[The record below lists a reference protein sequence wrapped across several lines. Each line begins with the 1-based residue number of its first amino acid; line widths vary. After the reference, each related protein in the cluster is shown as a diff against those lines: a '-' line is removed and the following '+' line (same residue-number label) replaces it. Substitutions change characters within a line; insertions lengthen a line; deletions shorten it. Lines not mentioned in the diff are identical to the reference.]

1 MTANCT
7 EVDLVSTNNQ
17 PPVKKSKCVV
27 VNGIELSTAVSVTT
41 NLAEEVDV
49 TKNRKMSHEP
59 MDTSDNGVTV
69 SSNLK
74 DYPHEVVDTDL
85 YSRQIYALGEN
96 AMLHLRK
103 ASILICGIGSIGV
116 EIAKN
121 LILGGV
127 RHVTIQDTK
136 NASWN
141 DLSGQ
146 YYLKESDIGK
156 NRATASLEHLSEL
169 NDSVTVKLVTNE
181 LSEQIVSSYDL
192 VVVTDIG
199 FEKQIL
205 INEWC
210 RNNKIKFISADG
222 RGLFSY
228 IFNDLGKEFLIDDP
242 NGEHPKEFLIEHIG
256 KDGDVTTLEGIRHG
270 LEDGDYVTFDE
281 INGMVQLNGIKPLKI
296 TVKKP
301 NVFSIGCDHVKDC
314 DEYVDGGR
322 CRQVKV
328 KIPMHFKTL
337 KESLDEPEFL
347 YWDFAKLDAPTQQ
360 IQLWKAL
367 YTFESKFKRSP
378 LPRSLSDAEELKKLL
393 PKGHD
398 IPDEIINQF
407 SFQATGNL
415 APVSSVVGGIAAQEA
430 MKAVTH
436 HTTPLNQFL
445 FIDHLEALPGDYS
458 GFDNAKLTEADCVPK
473 GNRYDGQAA
482 VFGWKFQEAL
492 LKQKWFIVG
501 AGAIGCE
508 LLKNVAMMGLGC
520 SEEGKIII
528 TDMDQI
534 EISNLSRQ
542 FLFRRKDVGS
552 KKSECAANAVKSFNN
567 QININA
573 MSLKVG
579 GDTESIFHDEFFS
592 NINGVLNALDNVE
605 ARRYMDRRCVFYRLP
620 LLESGT
626 LGTKGNTQV
635 VYPYLTESYSSSSD
649 PPEKEIPI
657 CTLKNFPY
665 EIQHTIQW
673 ARDLFEGLFTNP
685 AESANQF
692 LTEKDQ
698 FEKRTA
704 QMNAGQKIELL
715 SAVKKALI
723 DDKPETVNDCIKWA
737 RLLFQEFYHNS
748 ILQLLHNFPPD
759 HLTNEGVR
767 FWSGTKRC
775 PQPLIFNIDSEE
787 HYNFV
792 YSGALLQA
800 EQYGITFNLTDIE
813 FRQILSSVDVP
824 KYEPKSGIK
833 IATTEA
839 EAKSSND
846 INDTE
851 EVVSDLE
858 TDLNKLNITKNKLL
872 TPIDF
877 EKDDDTNHHM
887 EFITAASNLRA
898 ANYSIKPAD
907 RMKTKQVAGRIIPAI
922 ATTTAA
928 VAGLVT
934 IELYKMI
941 DVDGKL
947 PNIPMER
954 FKNGFINLALPFF
967 GFSEPIR
974 APVKEYAGNKFT
986 LWDSLDV
993 KGPLTL
999 QQLIDWFEEKT
1010 NLELSM
1016 LSSGV
1021 SLVYSFF
1028 MNAKKREERTVMEVS
1043 KAVEDVSKTPTPFY
1057 LKYVVLEPMANAK
1070 DSDEDVEVPYIKYEI

>member
-1 MTANCT
+1 MTANWT
-7 EVDLVSTNNQ
+7 EVDLVSSNS
-17 PPVKKSKCVV
+17 PPPIKKSKIVV
-27 VNGIELSTAVSVTT
+27 ANGVELTTTVSVPT
-41 NLAEEVDV
+41 NTVEDTDS
-49 TKNRKMSHEP
+49 TKSRKMHHEP
-59 MDTSDNGVTV
+59 MDVTD
-69 SSNLK
+69 SNSMTNSK
-74 DYPHEVVDTDL
+74 SHNEVVDTNL

-96 AMLHLRK
+96 AMLYLRK
-103 ASILICGIGSIGV
+103 ASILISGMGSVGV

-127 RHVTIQDTK
+127 RHVTIHDTK
-136 NASWN
+136 NTTWN

-146 YYLKESDIGK
+146 YYLKESDTGK
-156 NRATASLEHLSEL
+156 NRASVSLEHLAEL
-169 NDSVTVKLVTNE
+169 NDSVTVKLLTNE
-181 LSEQIVSSYDL
+181 LSEETISSFDL
-192 VVVTDIG
+192 VIITDAS
-199 FEKQIL
+199 FEKQII

-210 RNNKIKFISADG
+210 RSRKIRFTSVDG

-228 IFNDLGKEFLIDDP
+228 IFNDFGDEFIIDDV

-256 KDGDVTTLEGIRHG
+256 KDGDVTTLEGARHG

-281 INGMVQLNGIKPLKI
+281 INGMTQLNGIKPLKI
-296 TVKKP
+296 VVKKP
-301 NVFSIGCDHVKDC
+301 NVFNIGSENVSQLP
-314 DEYVDGGR
+314 EYIDGGR
-322 CRQVKV
+322 CKQVKV
-328 KIPMHFKTL
+328 KVPMKFKSL
-337 KESLDEPEFL
+337 KESLEDPNFL
-347 YWDFAKLDAPTQQ
+347 YWDFAKLEAPNHQL
-360 IQLWKAL
+360 QLWKAL
-367 YTFESKFKRSP
+367 YTFEATYGRSP
-378 LPRSLSDAEELKKLL
+378 IPRSMSDADKLRELL
-393 PKGHD
+393 KGSD
-398 IPDEIINQF
+398 IPDQAINQF

-415 APVSSVVGGIAAQEA
+415 APVASVVGGIAAQEA

-445 FIDHLEALPGDYS
+445 FIDHIEALPGDYS
-458 GFDNAKLTEADCVPK
+458 AFDNAKLTEVDCAPK
-473 GNRYDGQAA
+473 GTRYDGQAA
-482 VFGWKFQEAL
+482 VFGWKFQEEL

-508 LLKNVAMMGLGC
+508 LLKNVAMMGVGC
-520 SEEGKIII
+520 SDKGKIVV

-542 FLFRRKDVGS
+542 FLFRKNDVGL
-552 KKSECAANAVKSFNN
+552 KKSECAAKAVKGFNDK
-567 QININA
+567 INISA
-573 MSLKVG
+573 LSLKVG
-579 GDTESIFHDEFFS
+579 ADTESVFHDEFFS

-685 AESANQF
+685 AESANQY
-692 LTEKDQ
+692 LSEKDQ
-698 FEKRTA
+698 FIKRTA

-715 SAVKKALI
+715 TAVKKALI
-723 DDKPETVNDCIKWA
+723 DDRPKTVEDCIKWA
-737 RLLFQEFYHNS
+737 RLLFQEYFYNS
-748 ILQLLHNFPPD
+748 TLQLLHNFPPN
-759 HLTNEGVR
+759 HLTNEGIK

-775 PQPLIFNIDSEE
+775 PQPLIFDVNSEE

-792 YSGALLQA
+792 YAGALLQA
-800 EQYGITFNLTDIE
+800 QQYNIPFVLTDTE
-813 FRQILSSVDVP
+813 FRRILSTVVVP

-833 IATTEA
+833 IAVTEA
-839 EAKSSND
+839 EAKLN
-846 INDTE
+846 NEHHDTDD
-851 EVVSDLE
+851 VVSSLE
-858 TDLNKLNITKNKLL
+858 NELNNLNLVGNNLL
-872 TPIDF
+872 YPIDF

-907 RMKTKQVAGRIIPAI
+907 RLKTKQVAGRIIPAI

-941 DVDGKL
+941 DADGKL
-947 PNIPMER
+947 PNIPMSQ

-967 GFSEPIR
+967 GFSEPIK
-974 APVKEYAGNKFT
+974 APVKTYGEKEFT

-999 QQLIDWFEEKT
+999 QQLIDWFEQET

-1021 SLVYSFF
+1021 SLIYSFF
-1028 MNAKKREERTVMEVS
+1028 MNAQKRKERTSMEVS
-1043 KAVEDVSKTPTPFY
+1043 KAVEDVSKIPTPTY
-1057 LKYVVLEPMANAK
+1057 TKYVVLEPMANSK
-1070 DSDEDVEVPYIKYEI
+1070 ETDEDVEVPYIKYEI